1 MANERERERERL
13 PAMAPGYWRL
23 QTSRHM
29 SAVSV
34 PERSARLT
42 QVECNAP
49 LSGVNARTTL
59 PHPCGDM
66 PDAAA
71 AAELQRQKAALDK
84 SEKEA
89 KLADFHRATEQ
100 RLKRAALARKEE
112 AARSQAELVKQMEA
126 ASSATL
132 ITHRPAPGASL
143 RPGAAP
149 TEPTEGPPPPPPP
162 SRLEIMR
169 TGLAEQAAAAR
180 SLMLAQCTSL
190 DVPVIDRTQGSA
202 AAAGRPPMPPLPPPP
217 PPPPPPPMAAASP
230 RALHERP
237 SERPSVLRAVL
248 ATAARADREAA
259 RKARRAKALET
270 RRAVISRGDRTLWD
284 CLVGDC
290 QSTRDAPAR

>member
-1 MANERERERERL
+1 M
-13 PAMAPGYWRL
+13 P
-23 QTSRHM
+23 
-29 SAVSV
+29 AVSV

-190 DVPVIDRTQGSA
+190 DVPVIDRTHGSA

-259 RKARRAKALET
+259 RTARRAKALET
-270 RRAVISRGDRTLWD
+270 RRAVISRGDRATVMASCGWPRGD
-284 CLVGDC
+284 CLE
-290 QSTRDAPAR
+290 

>member
-1 MANERERERERL
+1 
-13 PAMAPGYWRL
+13 MAPGYWRL

-49 LSGVNARTTL
+49 LSSVNARTTL
-59 PHPCGDM
+59 PHPCGDL
-66 PDAAA
+66 PDATAA
-71 AAELQRQKAALDK
+71 ADLQRQKAAFDK

-202 AAAGRPPMPPLPPPP
+202 AAAGRPPMPPP

-270 RRAVISRGDRTLWD
+270 RRAVISRGDRATVMASCGW
-284 CLVGDC
+284 
-290 QSTRDAPAR
+290 P